1 VYEKQMLKGFITK
14 IILICLLTLILFPF
28 PIAEVFK
35 YKFMGAYVALIF
47 SFFLLPAVFFLNK
60 SYWGNK
66 FTIGLWFL
74 RILALLIFLIVTPR
88 EGLTQMDLIPFIGAF
103 IMTFFYEVGYFI
115 TTIGYFEKFLKYW
128 MWLNVFICV
137 YVFIIVVPIFLRQG
151 YIGVINSMDV
161 IRNYYPSWP
170 NHFGI
175 YLVLLFWVIMYF
187 RSHNKNY
194 ALLFILIFS
203 MLFLT
208 SSRTAFLALAV
219 SIVFALYIN
228 RKKRSVVSVLSVLGL
243 LTFSGYVIFTLKSM
257 GGFGS
262 SLEHTIAE
270 RQFRWV
276 ETFYLWKQH
285 PFTGYGFRSFTEI
298 VPYYFY
304 EGKTLIAT
312 GSSHNDYID
321 LLLRGGLFYSIG
333 FWTFILL
340 TVWQSVKSINQKSE
354 LLKHL
359 SYCTIVLLISAFFQ
373 NPFKNPIILAYFWSY
388 IAFVAIHTNTNILK
402 LKKPQ

>member
-1 VYEKQMLKGFITK
+1 MLKGFITK
-14 IILICLLTLILFPF
+14 ITLICLLLLILFPF
-28 PIAEVFK
+28 PIFEVLK
-35 YKFMGAYVALIF
+35 YKFLGTFVALIF

-88 EGLTQMDLIPFIGAF
+88 EGLTQMDLIPFIGTFA
-103 IMTFFYEVGYFI
+103 MTFFYEIGYLI

-151 YIGVINSMDV
+151 YIGVINSIDV

-175 YLVLLFWVIMYF
+175 YLALLFWVIMYF

-194 ALLFILIFS
+194 ALLLILIFP

-208 SSRTAFLALAV
+208 SSRTAFLALSV
-219 SIVFALYIN
+219 SIIFALYIN
-228 RKKRSVVSVLSVLGL
+228 RKKWSTVLILPVLGL
-243 LTFSGYVIFTLKSM
+243 LIFSGYIIFTLKNI

-262 SLEHTIAE
+262 SLEHTIIMRQLRWAE
-270 RQFRWV
+270 I
-276 ETFYLWKQH
+276 FYLWKQH
-285 PFTGYGFRSFTEI
+285 PFMGYGFRSLTET
-298 VPYYFY
+298 VSYFSY
-304 EGKTLIAT
+304 GGTLTAM

-333 FWTFILL
+333 FWTFVLL
-340 TVWQSVKSINQKSE
+340 TVWRSLRSINQKSE

-359 SYCTIVLLISAFFQ
+359 SYSTIVLLISAFFQ
-373 NPFKNPIILAYFWSY
+373 NPFKDPVILAYFWIFVS
-388 IAFVAIHTNTNILK
+388 FVAIYTNESLPK
-402 LKKPQ
+402 FKS